1 MDIKTIVIFAIV
13 VLLVFLII
21 QAMTSNS
28 GLSSLADASVKQT
41 IKGSDLGSGDL
52 PTMNFSYS
60 IWFYVKDWNYKY
72 GEPKIIF
79 GRLDKNNKP
88 APSVI
93 LSPMQ
98 NNLQVSMSVYPA
110 NRGSTEVIHN
120 CDVANIPIQKWVN
133 LMISVFNKT
142 MDVYVDGKLV
152 RTCLLPGLPRLDSN
166 ADLAITPAGG
176 FSGFTSKLQYWEN
189 EADPQRA
196 WNTYKAGWSGNWLS
210 SLMRKYQ
217 IKVTLLDNGVEEK
230 TFTI

>member
-28 GLSSLADASVKQT
+28 GLSSLSDASVKQT
-41 IKGSDLGSGDL
+41 IKASDLGGGEL

-98 NNLQVSMSVYPA
+98 NNIQVSMSVYPA

-133 LMISVFNKT
+133 LMVSVFNKT

-166 ADLAITPAGG
+166 ADLAIIAIYRGKSLDG
-176 FSGFTSKLQYWEN
+176 LEN
-189 EADPQRA
+189 EADPQKCMEYLQSRME
-196 WNTYKAGWSGNWLS
+196 WQLVKF
-210 SLMRKYQ
+210 
-217 IKVTLLDNGVEEK
+217 VDEK
-230 TFTI
+230 IPG